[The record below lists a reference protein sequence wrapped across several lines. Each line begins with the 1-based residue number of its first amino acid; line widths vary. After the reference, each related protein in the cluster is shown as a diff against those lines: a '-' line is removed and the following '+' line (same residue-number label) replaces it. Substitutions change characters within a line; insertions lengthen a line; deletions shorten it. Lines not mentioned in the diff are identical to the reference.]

1 VLKWRGIALKKIR
14 KIIPKIAFLQDCCGC
29 FRSFLHRR
37 TSLSYNEDE
46 GGVSMVGK
54 EIGKWDGVDEG
65 SIHIGEDGEKVVE
78 KKSLLPDNHRSTEKE
93 QVHNLFYSNLSQGST
108 VGKQLSSNREKT
120 ILMSNPTKKQTSI

>member
-1 VLKWRGIALKKIR
+1 
-14 KIIPKIAFLQDCCGC
+14 
-29 FRSFLHRR
+29 
-37 TSLSYNEDE
+37 
-46 GGVSMVGK
+46 MVGK